1 MTLGY
6 WRISFKSEIGNKQNN
21 LREYFEALSSIK
33 WSVYLCTYS
42 YQPSAREFWS
52 CGNPKMNTHTHT
64 HLHDRALE
72 KYYIWKLKFHKFV
85 CIFSFY
91 KYSKIFCGS
100 HIYAY
105 INSKHSEKT
114 HSNYNFI
121 YFLLNICFM
130 NLNSGFKIIWNHLH
144 FKCIKHS
151 HKS

>member
-21 LREYFEALSSIK
+21 LREHFEALSSIK
-33 WSVYLCTYS
+33 WSIYAHIHTNLLLENFGHVEIQKWIHTY
-42 YQPSAREFWS
+42 
-52 CGNPKMNTHTHT
+52 T

-85 CIFSFY
+85 CIFSFN

-105 INSKHSEKT
+105 INIKHSEKT

-130 NLNSGFKIIWNHLH
+130 SLNSGFKIIWNHLH